1 MLKIEVNKDVTR
13 IEGEGSVATVC
24 ADLTNIIHGLLK
36 GMDKESADYFKFA
49 FTRGVLEGI
58 VYGVTK
64 KEMEGI
70 LEDIEKTADTDDVTK
85 ALVELH
91 DLLRELLK
99 DGDEDEDK

>member
-24 ADLTNIIHGLLK
+24 ADLTNIIHALLK
-36 GMDKESADYFKFA
+36 GMDDESAKYFKYA
-49 FTRGVLEGI
+49 FTKGLLEGI

-64 KEMEGI
+64 KEMEDI
-70 LEDIEKTADTDDVTK
+70 LEDIERTADTDDVTK

-91 DLLRELLK
+91 DLLRKLMK